1 LIPLSCRWK
10 SGFYT
15 IYAYPMRQATEII
28 RNTLQTIL
36 VAHGVPER
44 LARIQTDLLMEAQ
57 MRGYASHGLL
67 RLPRIVERIVNG
79 VSSPTA
85 RGAHEWV
92 SDSFLHVDGQC
103 GLGPVVAVS
112 ALDAL
117 KERVRRSG
125 IALAA
130 IRNSNH
136 IGMLAWYGDYVAR
149 DGLILIAAT
158 TSEALVHPWGGR
170 RALIGTNPLCIAV
183 PGTPEPLV
191 LDMATS
197 LVSMGKIHDHANRG
211 VPISEGWALDAEGNP
226 TTDAAAAKSGAIA
239 PFGGAKGYA
248 LGLALELLVT
258 SLAGSAIGPAV
269 HGTLDS
275 NTVCNKGDLFIVISP
290 PQSASTAAAIHAYLD
305 EIRASG
311 SGRPGSDQRHVSVPG
326 DRSREARARSI
337 ATGVEV
343 DDALWQQIL
352 ALAPS
357 FDRKVS
363 KLI

>member
-1 LIPLSCRWK
+1 
-10 SGFYT
+10 
-15 IYAYPMRQATEII
+15 MRQDAERI
-28 RNTLQTIL
+28 RKTLQAVL
-36 VAHGVPER
+36 VAQGVPESF
-44 LARIQTDLLMEAQ
+44 ARIQTDLLLEAQ

-79 VSSPTA
+79 VSSPA
-85 RGAHEWV
+85 SRGAHEWL
-92 SDSFLHVDGQC
+92 SDSFLRVDGER

-117 KERVRRSG
+117 KERAQRSG
-125 IALAA
+125 IAIGA

-183 PGTPEPLV
+183 PATPEPLV

-211 VPISEGWALDAEGNP
+211 VPIPEGWALDSQGNP
-226 TTDAAAAKSGAIA
+226 TTNATAAKAGAIA

-258 SLAGSAIGPAV
+258 ALAGSAIGTAV
-269 HGTLDS
+269 QGTLDS
-275 NTVCNKGDLFIVISP
+275 NSVCNKGDLFIVISP
-290 PQSASTAAAIHAYLD
+290 PQSESVAAAIHAYLD

-311 SGRPGSDQRHVSVPG
+311 APEAGQHVSVPG
-326 DRSREARARSI
+326 DRSREARARSV
-337 ATGVEV
+337 AAGVEV

-352 ALAPS
+352 TLLPPS

-363 KLI
+363 S

>member
-1 LIPLSCRWK
+1 
-10 SGFYT
+10 
-15 IYAYPMRQATEII
+15 MREGAERI
-28 RNTLQTIL
+28 RKTLQAVL

-44 LARIQTDLLMEAQ
+44 PARIQTDLLLEAQ

-85 RGAHEWV
+85 TGAHEWV
-92 SDSFLHVDGQC
+92 SDSFLRVDGER
-103 GLGPVVAVS
+103 GLGPVVAAS

-117 KERVRRSG
+117 KECARRSG
-125 IALAA
+125 IAIAA

-136 IGMLAWYGDYVAR
+136 IGMLAWYGDSVAR

-183 PGTPEPLV
+183 PATPEPLV

-211 VPISEGWALDAEGNP
+211 VPIPEGWALDAEGNP
-226 TTDAAAAKSGAIA
+226 TTDASAAKAGAIA
-239 PFGGAKGYA
+239 PFGGPKGYA

-258 SLAGSAIGPAV
+258 SLSGSAVGTNV

-275 NTVCNKGDLFIVISP
+275 NSVCNKGDLFIVISP
-290 PQSASTAAAIHAYLD
+290 PRSASTAAAIHAYLD

-311 SGRPGSDQRHVSVPG
+311 SSGANQQHVSVPG

-352 ALAPS
+352 TLVPS

-363 KLI
+363 TLI

>member
-1 LIPLSCRWK
+1 
-10 SGFYT
+10 
-15 IYAYPMRQATEII
+15 MREGAERI
-28 RNTLQTIL
+28 RNTLQAVL
-36 VAHGVPER
+36 AAQGVPESF
-44 LARIQTDLLMEAQ
+44 ARIQAELLLEAQ

-79 VSSPTA
+79 VSSPTSS
-85 RGAHEWV
+85 GAHEWV
-92 SDSFLHVDGQC
+92 SDSFLRVDGER
-103 GLGPVVAVS
+103 GLGPVVAVT

-117 KERVRRSG
+117 KERARRSG
-125 IALAA
+125 IAIAA

-136 IGMLAWYGDYVAR
+136 IGMLAWYGDYVTRA
-149 DGLILIAAT
+149 GLILIAAT

-183 PGTPEPLV
+183 PAIPEPLV

-197 LVSMGKIHDHANRG
+197 LVSMGKVHDHANRG
-211 VPISEGWALDAEGNP
+211 VPLPEGWALDGHGNP
-226 TTDAAAAKSGAIA
+226 TTDATAAKAGAIA

-258 SLAGSAIGPAV
+258 TLAGSAIGTGV

-275 NTVCNKGDLFIVISP
+275 NSVCNKGDLFIVISP
-290 PQSASTAAAIHAYLD
+290 PHSESAAAAIRAYLD

-311 SGRPGSDQRHVSVPG
+311 TPGAGQHVSVPG

-337 ATGVEV
+337 ARGVEV
-343 DDALWQQIL
+343 DEALWQQIL
-352 ALAPS
+352 TLLPPS

-363 KLI
+363 S

>member
-1 LIPLSCRWK
+1 
-10 SGFYT
+10 
-15 IYAYPMRQATEII
+15 MRQATETI
-28 RNTLQTIL
+28 RKTLQAVL

-44 LARIQTDLLMEAQ
+44 LARTQTDLLLEAQ

-67 RLPRIVERIVNG
+67 RLPRIIERIVNG

-85 RGAHEWV
+85 TGAHEWV
-92 SDSFLHVDGQC
+92 SDSFLRVDGER

-112 ALDAL
+112 ALEAL
-117 KERVRRSG
+117 KERTGRSG
-125 IALAA
+125 IAIAA

-183 PGTPEPLV
+183 PATPEPLV

-211 VPISEGWALDAEGNP
+211 APIPEGWALDAEGNP
-226 TTDAAAAKSGAIA
+226 TTDASAAKAGAIA
-239 PFGGAKGYA
+239 PFGGPKGYA

-258 SLAGSAIGPAV
+258 SLSGSALGTNV

-275 NTVCNKGDLFIVISP
+275 NSVCNKGDLFIVISP
-290 PQSASTAAAIHAYLD
+290 PHSASTAMAVHAYLD

-311 SGRPGSDQRHVSVPG
+311 SGSGNPGAAQQHVSVPG

-343 DDALWQQIL
+343 DDAVWQQIL
-352 ALAPS
+352 TLVPS

-363 KLI
+363 QLI